1 MGSIEVGWDC
11 CTLLEYYFRSI
22 TIIGVLLS
30 IYFPTIYSLVIGYS
44 ALEFRCVLYYTK
56 LFENEITKRYK
67 NRDLLYFKFLI

>member
-11 CTLLEYYFRSI
+11 CTLLEYYF
-22 TIIGVLLS
+22 S

-56 LFENEITKRYK
+56 LFVNEITKRYK